1 MVPHIE
7 ALLDKLNPEQR
18 KAATLGKQSSLILSV
33 AGSGK
38 TSTLTTRIAYLID
51 EIHVAPTKILAVTFT
66 NKAAKEMLGRLEKIG
81 ISGKNLWVG
90 TFHGICNRVMREN
103 IHDTGYKKGFN
114 IMDTQEQLSFLK
126 RVMKNHDY
134 DTKTTSPESIQYY
147 INQQKEHGV
156 RASREEKV
164 STEERIYGF
173 YENACKL
180 DNCVDF
186 SELLLNCYELFLNKP
201 HILDHYAHK
210 FEYILVDEFQDTNKL
225 QYKWLRQISSIHK
238 CIFAVGDDDQ
248 CLPEGTMVATPQGNI
263 AIENIQVGQEIYS
276 KIGTHMTTKTV
287 MNKFIKEFEGELI
300 KITLENGV
308 TVSSTPEHTWFAGYS
323 KAHSPQKYFTYLMY
337 KNKIGFRIGISRV
350 HSGSTEI
357 VALHQRAQHE
367 HADKMWIIS
376 CHESEDLARYD
387 EIKISLN
394 YGIPTVP
401 FVSRKSNRQKVNTVV
416 NNQELLEKLFSE
428 MNTESKGL
436 KLLQDLKLDFN
447 RPVHIPCSRDA
458 NRNNITLTLCG
469 ERREER
475 TLHTL
480 EFFTNNEEFKTTLKN
495 SGFKLE
501 DNKRDNTSRIRINST
516 SYGALMERAKEIES
530 LLGDVNIIH
539 KAKVHATR
547 INQIWASH
555 ILPGMMMIDYEGKEQ
570 IVSKVEKIKAKTTI
584 YDLNIENTH
593 NFFANGICTHNSIYS
608 FRGAEPQNMKQ
619 FLKDFD
625 PVEVIK
631 LEKNYRSYGNILKA
645 ANSIIAK
652 NQDRQI
658 KELKTELDDGEK
670 LFYYEAYNDQEE
682 AGFIAEKIKQYRR
695 KQIPFKEMAILYRTN
710 AQSRNLEKALTAH
723 NIPFVIYG
731 GFRFFDRQEV
741 KHAMAYLR
749 LVHNKDD
756 NMAFLRVINF
766 PTRGIG
772 STTVNKIEQIATE
785 KQISLWQ
792 ATELIEGKAREKVE
806 EFKQIIVG
814 LQNTVLKSKLPLQ
827 VERVLEFSG
836 LEDHYKKDNKD
847 GPERLDNLYELIS
860 AAEVFIQE
868 EQNASIED
876 FLAFSSLESDINSTK
891 RNDTIDAVKLM
902 TVHAAKGLEFELVFI
917 SGLDDGLFPH
927 GNNTSNPANL
937 EEERRLMYVAVTRA
951 KQYLFLTRAEERL
964 IHGQR
969 EAYIRSRFLSEIPR
983 NLIDDVR

>member
-51 EIHVAPTKILAVTFT
+51 HLHVPSNKILAVTFT
-66 NKAAKEMLGRLEKIG
+66 NKAAKEMLGRLDKIG

-90 TFHGICNRVMREN
+90 TFHGICNRIMREN

-114 IMDTQEQLSFLK
+114 IMDSQEQLSFLK

-134 DTKTTSPESIQYY
+134 DTKTTSPDNIQYY
-147 INQQKEHGV
+147 INQQKEHGI

-186 SELLLNCYELFLNKP
+186 SELLLNCYELFLNKA

-225 QYKWLRQISSIHK
+225 QYKWLKQISSVHK

-248 CLPEGTMVATPQGNI
+248 CLPKGTMVATPQGNI

-276 KIGTHMTTKTV
+276 KIGTHMTTKKV
-287 MNKFIKEFEGELI
+287 MDKFIKEFEGELI
-300 KITLENGV
+300 NITLENGV

-323 KAHSPQKYFTYLMY
+323 KAHC
-337 KNKIGFRIGISRV
+337 
-350 HSGSTEI
+350 GSTEI
-357 VALHQRAQHE
+357 V
-367 HADKMWIIS
+367 S
-376 CHESEDLARYD
+376 CHELEDIARYD
-387 EIKISLN
+387 EIKMSLN

-401 FVSRKSNRQKVNTVV
+401 FVSRNAKK
-416 NNQELLEKLFSE
+416 
-428 MNTESKGL
+428 
-436 KLLQDLKLDFN
+436 
-447 RPVHIPCSRDA
+447 
-458 NRNNITLTLCG
+458 NNIILTLCG
-469 ERREER
+469 ERRKER

-480 EFFTNNEEFKTTLKN
+480 EFFTNNEAFKTTLKN

-501 DNKRDNTSRIRINST
+501 YNKRDNSGKIRINSAD
-516 SYGALMERAKEIES
+516 YGNLVERAKEIES

-539 KAKVHATR
+539 KAKVHSSR

-555 ILPGMMMIDYEGKEQ
+555 ILPGMMMIDHEGKEQ
-570 IVSKVEKIKAKTTI
+570 IVAKVEKIKAKTTI

-608 FRGAEPQNMKQ
+608 FRGAEPQNMKL
-619 FLKDFD
+619 FLKDFE

-645 ANSIIAK
+645 ANNIIAK

-670 LFYYEAYNDQEE
+670 IFYYEGYNDQEE

-749 LVHNKDD
+749 LVHNQDD

-792 ATELIEGKAREKVE
+792 ATELIEGKAREKIE

-814 LQNTVLKSKLPLQ
+814 LQNTIKKSKLPLQ

-836 LEDHYKKDNKD
+836 LEDHYKKDNKE

-868 EQNASIED
+868 ESSASIDE
-876 FLAFSSLESDINSTK
+876 FLAFSSLESDINSNK
-891 RNDTIDAVKLM
+891 RNDSIDAVKLM

-927 GNNTSNPANL
+927 GNNTSNPAML

-969 EAYIRSRFLSEIPR
+969 EAYIRSRFLSEIPKS
-983 NLIDDVR
+983 LIDDVR

>member
-38 TSTLTTRIAYLID
+38 TSTLTTRIAYLVD
-51 EIHVAPTKILAVTFT
+51 ELHVPQNKILAVTFT
-66 NKAAKEMLGRLEKIG
+66 NKAAKEMLGRLDKIG
-81 ISGKNLWVG
+81 IAGKNLWVG
-90 TFHGICNRVMREN
+90 TFHGICNRIMRDN

-114 IMDTQEQLSFLK
+114 IMDSQEQLSFLK

-134 DTKTTSPESIQYY
+134 DTKMTSPENIQYY
-147 INQQKEHGV
+147 INQQKEHGI
-156 RASREEKV
+156 RATRAEKV

-201 HILDHYAHK
+201 HILDHYSNK
-210 FEYILVDEFQDTNKL
+210 FEYVLVDEFQDTNKL
-225 QYKWLRQISSIHK
+225 QYKWLKQISSVHK

-248 CLPEGTMVATPQGNI
+248 CLPKGTLVSTPQGEI
-263 AIENIQVGQEIYS
+263 AIENIQVGQEVYS
-276 KIGTHMTTKTV
+276 KVGKYLVINKV
-287 MNKFIKEFEGELI
+287 NNKFENQLIGDLI
-300 KITLENGV
+300 KITFENGQI
-308 TVSSTPEHTWFAGYS
+308 VSSTPEHTWFTFCN
-323 KAHSPQKYFTYLMY
+323 KKINL
-337 KNKIGFRIGISRV
+337 KNRV
-350 HSGSTEI
+350 I
-357 VALHQRAQHE
+357 
-367 HADKMWIIS
+367 
-376 CHESEDLARYD
+376 
-387 EIKISLN
+387 
-394 YGIPTVP
+394 
-401 FVSRKSNRQKVNTVV
+401 
-416 NNQELLEKLFSE
+416 
-428 MNTESKGL
+428 
-436 KLLQDLKLDFN
+436 
-447 RPVHIPCSRDA
+447 
-458 NRNNITLTLCG
+458 LTLCDVDK
-469 ERREER
+469 EKS
-475 TLHTL
+475 TLHSLSYT
-480 EFFTNNEEFKTTLKN
+480 TNNLDYSELLSKSGLNFTISTNTGDWADTFQLYSNNYGDLVDKAHEIINLLKHN
-495 SGFKLE
+495 T
-501 DNKRDNTSRIRINST
+501 DNINFQ
-516 SYGALMERAKEIES
+516 
-530 LLGDVNIIH
+530 
-539 KAKVHATR
+539 AKVHHRVMDQT
-547 INQIWASH
+547 WASH
-555 ILPGMMMIDYEGKEQ
+555 ILPGMMMIDKEGKEQ
-570 IVSKVEKIKAKTTI
+570 IVAKVEKIKTNTTI

-608 FRGAEPQNMKQ
+608 FRGAEPKNMKQ
-619 FLKDFD
+619 FLTDFD

-670 LFYYEAYNDQEE
+670 ICYYEAYNDQEE
-682 AGFIAEKIKQYRR
+682 AGFIAEKIKQHRR

-749 LVHNKDD
+749 LVHNEND

-814 LQNTVLKSKLPLQ
+814 LQNTIKKSKLPLQ

-868 EQNASIED
+868 EQNSSIDD
-876 FLAFSSLESDINSTK
+876 FLSFSSLESDINSTK

-927 GNNTSNPANL
+927 GNNTSNPASL

-969 EAYIRSRFLSEIPR
+969 EAYIRSRFLSEIPK